1 VSPDLPA
8 GATGRDA
15 CLLTDSRATDGPLF
29 APGVFHESRSMPHA
43 VHWEPEGVCVKFWG
57 TVDSSEITAIY
68 EEISSDE
75 RSDRIRFVLQD
86 YLGAT
91 RSTGMTLSDVKV
103 FVALE
108 MGASYGQARPVWR
121 AAIASDPSICDFL
134 KYFRSV
140 RTSPDPFQIFSTER
154 EAREWLKTSPYL
166 KNKVD
171 PHCEDG
177 EGSSSKRSAH

>member
-1 VSPDLPA
+1 LWAPC
-8 GATGRDA
+8 GRRS
-15 CLLTDSRATDGPLF
+15 CPLTDSRATAGPLF
-29 APGVFHESRSMPHA
+29 PAGIFPKTSSMPHA

-68 EEISSDE
+68 EEISGDE

-108 MGASYGQARPVWR
+108 MGASYGQAQPVWR
-121 AAIASDPSICDFL
+121 AAIATEPSICDFL

-140 RTSPDPFQIFSTER
+140 RTSPDPFQVFSTGR
-154 EAREWLKTSPYL
+154 EAREWLKTNPL
-166 KNKVD
+166 LRNKVE
-171 PHCEDG
+171 PHCEDV
-177 EGSSSKRSAH
+177 ERSSSKRSAH